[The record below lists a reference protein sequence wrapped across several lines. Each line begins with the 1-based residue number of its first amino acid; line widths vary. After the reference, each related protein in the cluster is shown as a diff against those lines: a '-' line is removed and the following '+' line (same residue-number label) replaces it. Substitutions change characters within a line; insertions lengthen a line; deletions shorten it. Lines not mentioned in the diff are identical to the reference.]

1 MSCET
6 VPYLNVKRRRTSV
19 PREEIDDV
27 FRTFLSDEPEGPF
40 SSLLP
45 ELLET
50 VFSYLGVTDKGRAA
64 CVCRHWR
71 RVCYSRFLWEK
82 EEAKLDLQQTTKQA
96 LRSIQDRGIARI
108 QILSFSSS
116 FTSVT
121 KSFSNL
127 RCLRLTGCYNTT
139 DAMLRKAFSSP
150 LNSLK
155 ECDLSLCKQVRVE
168 RGSICVC
175 QSACLFVYMC
185 VCMCDY
191 IMYVYMWVDCR
202 GPLSTVY
209 SNGEISTC
217 G

>member
-1 MSCET
+1 M
-6 VPYLNVKRRRTSV
+6 PYLNVKRRRTSV

-27 FRTFLSDEPEGPF
+27 FRTFLGDEPEGPF

-127 RCLRLTGCYNTT
+127 SCLRLTGCYNTT

-155 ECDLSLCKQVRVE
+155 ECDLSLCKQVRVNE
-168 RGSICVC
+168 VECMFLGLC
-175 QSACLFVYMC
+175 AYLYMYMC
-185 VCMCDY
+185 LY
-191 IMYVYMWVDCR
+191 IMYVCVYVCPYVFVCVPVCICR
-202 GPLSTVY
+202 
-209 SNGEISTC
+209 
-217 G
+217 